1 VSSRVRGTRLRADFG
16 FWILDGEILTRANLA
31 PGRSVHMKGA
41 KGVIRGKTW
50 RWEKWISWAGVGG
63 EGGDGSACVAG
74 EADSFEIGHF

>member
-1 VSSRVRGTRLRADFG
+1 
-16 FWILDGEILTRANLA
+16 
-31 PGRSVHMKGA
+31 MKGA

-63 EGGDGSACVAG
+63 EGGDGSACVTG